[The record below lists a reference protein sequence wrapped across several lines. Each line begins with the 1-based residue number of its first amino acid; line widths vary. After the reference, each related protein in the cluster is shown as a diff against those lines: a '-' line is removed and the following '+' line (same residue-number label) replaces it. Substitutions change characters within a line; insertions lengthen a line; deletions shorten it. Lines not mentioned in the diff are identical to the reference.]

1 MDKLRPVILKKFKN
15 KNIDIF
21 QISQEEMNKY
31 IDEFEAEIKLK
42 YKERMN
48 AYNKLYY
55 EQNKDKIKDTN
66 KGKYKEY
73 YATHKDDVI
82 KRVKNRQ
89 EQIKNKNLN
98 IE

>member
-42 YKERMN
+42 YKARMI

-89 EQIKNKNLN
+89 EQIKNNNLN